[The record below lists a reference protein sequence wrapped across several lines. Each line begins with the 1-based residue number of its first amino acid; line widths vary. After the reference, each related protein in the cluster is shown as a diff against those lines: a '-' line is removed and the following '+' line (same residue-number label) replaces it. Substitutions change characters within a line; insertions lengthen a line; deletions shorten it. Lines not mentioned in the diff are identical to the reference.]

1 MSTTPRFERAIVW
14 MRRDLRVQDH
24 RALYEATHQASQVL
38 PVFVIDEN
46 IVGKLPNNDRRIT
59 FLQKSLDEV
68 AEALEKQDSRLLV
81 VHGDPIEK
89 IPELARKLKIQAVF
103 TANDYEPYAKKRDAE
118 VSSRLKSAGVEFQSF
133 KDQVIFEGAEIL
145 NGSGEPYKVFTPYS
159 NNWLKQFEAN
169 RTRHLRDY
177 QPKMGS
183 LWESSEVKEKSTSFW
198 DLGFKEQDLVVPPGS
213 KAAKQLL
220 KKFADHISKYHEAR
234 DFPSLAGT
242 SRLSVHLRFGTISIR
257 ELIRFAEEHFSAGT
271 KVWVKEL
278 IWREFYQMII
288 DQFPHVAKGSFKR
301 ECDQIKW
308 PGKKEHFEAWVEG
321 KTGYPI
327 VDAAM
332 REFKQTG
339 WMHNRLRMVVA
350 MFLTKDLLLDWR
362 MGEKY
367 FADTLLDFDLA
378 SNNGG
383 WQWSA
388 STGCDAQPY
397 FRVMNPY
404 SQSER
409 FDFDGEYIRKWVP
422 ELSKLRG
429 KQIHHPL
436 PFEYMEPIVDHAEQR
451 LIAIDLFKKL
461 K

>member
-1 MSTTPRFERAIVW
+1 VSTTPRFERAIVW

>member
-1 MSTTPRFERAIVW
+1 MSSAPRFERALVW
-14 MRRDLRVQDH
+14 MRRDLRVQDQ
-24 RALYEATHQASQVL
+24 RALYEATHQSVKVL
-38 PVFVIDEN
+38 PVFVIDET
-46 IVGKLPNNDRRIT
+46 IVGKLPKNDRRIT

-68 AEALEKQDSRLLV
+68 AESLEKQGSHLLV
-81 VHGDPIEK
+81 VHGDPVEK
-89 IPELARKLKIQAVF
+89 IPELARKLKAQAVF
-103 TANDYEPYAKKRDAE
+103 TSNDYEPYAKKRDAE
-118 VSSRLKSAGVEFQSF
+118 VFTRLKAAGVEFHSF
-133 KDQVIFEGAEIL
+133 KDQVIFERDEIL

-169 RTRHLRDY
+169 RARHLRDY
-177 QPKMGS
+177 QPKMGA
-183 LWESSEVKEKSTSFW
+183 LWDASEIKQKSVSFW
-198 DLGFKEQDLVVPPGS
+198 DLGFEEQDLVVPPGS

-220 KKFADHISKYHEAR
+220 KKFADHISKYQEAR
-234 DFPSLAGT
+234 DFPALAGT

-257 ELIRFAEEHFSAGT
+257 ELIRFAEEHLSAGT

-278 IWREFYQMII
+278 IWREFYQMIL
-288 DQFPHVAKGSFKR
+288 DRYPHVAKGSFKR

-321 KTGYPI
+321 KTGFPI

-451 LIAIDLFKKL
+451 LVAIDLFKKI

>member
-1 MSTTPRFERAIVW
+1 MSSAPRFERALVW

-24 RALYEATHQASQVL
+24 RALYEATHQSEKVL
-38 PVFVIDEN
+38 PVFVIDET
-46 IVGKLPNNDRRIT
+46 IVGKLPKNDRRIT

-68 AEALEKQDSRLLV
+68 AEALEKQGSRLLV
-81 VHGDPIEK
+81 VHGDPVEK
-89 IPELARKLKIQAVF
+89 IPELARKLKVQAVF

-118 VSSRLKSAGVEFQSF
+118 VFTRLKAAGVEFHSF
-133 KDQVIFEGAEIL
+133 KDQVIFERDEIL

-169 RTRHLRDY
+169 RARHLRDY
-177 QPKMGS
+177 QPKMGA
-183 LWESSEVKEKSTSFW
+183 LWDASEIKQKSVSFW
-198 DLGFKEQDLVVPPGS
+198 DLGFEEQDLVVPPGS

-220 KKFADHISKYHEAR
+220 KKFADHISKYQEAR
-234 DFPSLAGT
+234 DFPALAGT

-257 ELIRFAEEHFSAGT
+257 ELIRFAEEHLSAGT

-278 IWREFYQMII
+278 IWREFYQMIL
-288 DQFPHVAKGSFKR
+288 DRYPHVAKGSFKR

-451 LIAIDLFKKL
+451 LVAIDLFKKI

>member
-1 MSTTPRFERAIVW
+1 MSTTPIYERALVW
-14 MRRDLRVQDH
+14 MRRDLRLKDQ
-24 RALYEATHQASQVL
+24 RALFEATHQSSKVL
-38 PVFVIDEN
+38 PVFVIDSN
-46 IVGKLPNNDRRIT
+46 IVDKLSKTDRRVT
-59 FLQKSLDEV
+59 FIQKSLDEV
-68 AEALEKQDSRLLV
+68 AAGLDKKGSRLLV
-81 VHGDPIEK
+81 VYGDPAEK
-89 IPELARKLKIQAVF
+89 IPELAKKLKVQAVF
-103 TANDYEPYAKKRDAE
+103 TSNDFESYAKKRDE
-118 VSSRLKSAGVEFQSF
+118 GVTKRLKGEGVAFHSF
-133 KDQVIFEGAEIL
+133 KDQVIFEGTEIL
-145 NGSGEPYKVFTPYS
+145 NGSGEPYRVFTPYS
-159 NNWLKQFEAN
+159 NNWLKQFESAKAK
-169 RTRHLRDY
+169 HLRDY

-183 LWESSEVKEKSTSFW
+183 LWDASEIREKSTSFW
-198 DLGFKEQDLVVPPGS
+198 EHGFKEQDIVIPTGS
-213 KAAKQLL
+213 KAAEKLL
-220 KKFADHISKYHEAR
+220 KDFADHISRYQEAR
-234 DFPSLAGT
+234 DFPAIGGT
-242 SRLSVHLRFGTISIR
+242 SRLSMHLRFGTISIR
-257 ELIRFAEEHFSAGT
+257 ECLRFADEHLSAGT
-271 KVWVKEL
+271 RVWIKEL
-278 IWREFYQMII
+278 IWREFYQMILFN
-288 DQFPHVAKGSFKR
+288 FPHVEKGSFKR

-321 KTGYPI
+321 KTGFPI
-327 VDAAM
+327 IDAAM

-367 FADTLLDFDLA
+367 FADNLLDFDLA

-422 ELSKLRG
+422 ELSKLKG
-429 KQIHHPL
+429 KAIHHPL
-436 PFEYMEPIVDHAEQR
+436 PFEYMEPIVDHSEQR

>member
-1 MSTTPRFERAIVW
+1 VSTAPRFERALVW

-38 PVFVIDEN
+38 PVFVIDET
-46 IVGKLPNNDRRIT
+46 IVGKLPKNDRRIT

-68 AEALEKQDSRLLV
+68 AEALEKQGSRLLV
-81 VHGDPIEK
+81 VHGDPVDK
-89 IPELARKLKIQAVF
+89 IPELSRKLKVQVVF

-118 VSSRLKSAGVEFQSF
+118 VFTRLKAEGVEFHSF
-133 KDQVIFEGAEIL
+133 KDQVIFERDEIL

-169 RTRHLRDY
+169 RARHLRDY

-183 LWESSEVKEKSTSFW
+183 LWDASEIKQKSATFW
-198 DLGFKEQDLVVPPGS
+198 DLGFEEQELVVPPGS

-234 DFPSLAGT
+234 DFPALAGT

-257 ELIRFAEEHFSAGT
+257 ELIRFAEEHLSAGT

-278 IWREFYQMII
+278 IWREFYQMIL
-288 DQFPHVAKGSFKR
+288 DRFPHVAKGSFKR

-308 PGKKEHFEAWVEG
+308 PGNKEHFEAWVEG

-367 FADTLLDFDLA
+367 FAETLLDFDLA

-451 LIAIDLFKKL
+451 VIAIDLFKKI